1 MALLKLF
8 WHYQSCSMAPHLM
21 LEEIGV
27 PYEGQLIDFSKR
39 EQKNPEYLAINPHG
53 LVPALI
59 ADGQVITQ
67 NVAIQYYLATRF
79 SDARLKPLEPIAEA
93 HWLSLIS
100 WISNTLQPASGLMS
114 RTENYTDMVQAFDSV
129 KGKGRALTWKYMLEI
144 DARLA
149 DRTWLM
155 GAQYT
160 SADCYLLPFIG
171 SGPKFELPMKE
182 LKNCTAWVYRML
194 ERPAVRVILER
205 ERSTILANYT

>member
-1 MALLKLF
+1 
-8 WHYQSCSMAPHLM
+8 MAPHLM

-27 PYEGQLIDFSKR
+27 SYETQLVDFSKR
-39 EQKNPEYLAINPHG
+39 EQKSPEYLKINPHG
-53 LVPALI
+53 LVPALLV
-59 ADGQVITQ
+59 DGQIITQ
-67 NVAIQYYLATRF
+67 NVAVQYYLATRYP
-79 SDARLKPLEPIAEA
+79 AAHLKPVEPIAEA
-93 HWLSLIS
+93 HWLSFIS

-114 RTENYTDMVQAFDSV
+114 RTENYTDMEQAFESV
-129 KGKGRALTWKYMLEI
+129 KTKGRDLTWKYMLEI

-155 GAQYT
+155 GTQYT

-171 SGPKFELPMKE
+171 SGPKFQLPMKE

-205 ERSTILANYT
+205 ERSTIPANYQ